1 MVHSSDLAMR
11 AKRAKLSTAI
21 EMMRREAVHN
31 AFNAARGGPSPTADG
46 AGDEEGALSGMDA
59 RRAQEWV
66 AISEIPSY
74 RLVHFVFECIDAD
87 RSGGL
92 TALPVNPRA
101 HQFNPPRPPTPFVA
115 AHDRGATAQ
124 GRWSTAKSCR
134 RRSARNWL
142 RTGRTST
149 PTAVRKTVAPS

>member
-1 MVHSSDLAMR
+1 MR

-92 TALPVNPRA
+92 TALPVNPPA
-101 HQFNPPRPPTPFVA
+101 HQSNPPRPPQRLLWPRMTEGPPRRDA
-115 AHDRGATAQ
+115 GARRNPVVGVRREIGSALA
-124 GRWSTAKSCR
+124 GPRPR
-134 RRSARNWL
+134 RR
-142 RTGRTST
+142 
-149 PTAVRKTVAPS
+149 